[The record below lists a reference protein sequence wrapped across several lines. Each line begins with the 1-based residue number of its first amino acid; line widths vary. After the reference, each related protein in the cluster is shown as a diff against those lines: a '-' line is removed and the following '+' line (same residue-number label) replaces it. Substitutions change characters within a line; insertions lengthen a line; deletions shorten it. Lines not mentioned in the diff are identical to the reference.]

1 MKQILLTI
9 MLFFTSSF
17 ALAHGDEDLR
27 VSIEPESTAQYTAGQ
42 FNYGFQLY
50 DNDTKKVL
58 ADTNLNLSHTK
69 KLHFIAYDPAL
80 KAFTHVHPVFDGRI
94 WNVSLNLVVNG
105 QYFLWVQGEL
115 LDKTEFSSMTRA
127 TVAGGKPENTMI
139 ALGDVRSGSD
149 QGTQVKLASTKI
161 KAGKMAMINFTIS
174 RRDGTKPVLTD
185 YLGAFAHVISTP
197 TDGDTLNHVHPM
209 AGKKPNTGLLHA
221 TFKEAGDYR
230 IWVQLVDG
238 GVLKT
243 IPLSVTVTK

>member
-1 MKQILLTI
+1 MKQIFITI
-9 MLFFTSSF
+9 MLFFTSTITF
-17 ALAHGDEDLR
+17 AHEGESR

-58 ADTNLNLSHTK
+58 TVDDLNESHTK

-80 KAFTHVHPVFDGRI
+80 KAFTHVHPEFDGQI
-94 WNVSLNLVVNG
+94 WNVSLNLSVNG
-105 QYFLWVQGEL
+105 QYFLWAQGEL
-115 LDKTEFSSMTRA
+115 LDKTEFSSMARA
-127 TVAGGKPENTMI
+127 TIAGGQAENPI
-139 ALGDVRSGSD
+139 LPLGDIRTGSD
-149 QGTQVKLASTKI
+149 QGTQIKLASTKI
-161 KAGKMAMINFTIS
+161 KVGKMAMLNFTIS
-174 RRDGTKPVLTD
+174 RIDGTKPVLTD

-197 TDGDTLNHVHPM
+197 ADGDALNHVHPM
-209 AGKKPNTGLLHA
+209 AGSKPNTGILHA
-221 TFKEAGDYR
+221 TFDDPGYYR